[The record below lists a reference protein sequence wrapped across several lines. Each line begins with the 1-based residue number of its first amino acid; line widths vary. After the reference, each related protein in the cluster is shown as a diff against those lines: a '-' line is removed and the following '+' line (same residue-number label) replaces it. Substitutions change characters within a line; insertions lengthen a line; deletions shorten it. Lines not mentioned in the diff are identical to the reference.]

1 MPKIVIIG
9 AGISGLSLGWFLKK
23 KYVDNLELTILE
35 QSAISGGYIK
45 TIKKDD
51 FIFELGCRSC
61 RTAGNGLKT
70 LQLIEDLNLE
80 SEVIIA
86 DSTAKNRYIY
96 KNKKL
101 ECIPRGILPCLKS
114 KLMPGLFKAV
124 CSDLFKKKR
133 SRSQKEETIYEFINR
148 RFSKDFAIN
157 LFDPLSTG
165 IYAGDIRKLS
175 LKSCFPMIY
184 ELEHT
189 HRSIIK
195 GMVFQKKPIDLTLSP
210 FIQKLLKTSI
220 FSLKGG
226 MQTLTHALSEHLKEN
241 ILYDTNITKLEI
253 KTNETTIHL
262 MNGTI
267 ISPDIVYST
276 IPAKN
281 LSEILSH
288 HELTGI
294 LKQFTA
300 TSIATVSFGFKELDL
315 KTEGFG
321 YLIPSIEKE
330 SVLGA
335 VFDSSVF
342 KELNQSDKETRL
354 TFMIGGA
361 HMDDFDR
368 YNEDNFLDRALK
380 AKLEHLKINEIP
392 NSIHVEILRNAIP
405 QYLIGHSEKVSL
417 VQGLCP
423 SHLKIL
429 GSSFFGVS
437 VNDCVA
443 QSKIFAEK
451 CNL

>member
-1 MPKIVIIG
+1 
-9 AGISGLSLGWFLKK
+9 
-23 KYVDNLELTILE
+23 
-35 QSAISGGYIK
+35 
-45 TIKKDD
+45 
-51 FIFELGCRSC
+51 
-61 RTAGNGLKT
+61 
-70 LQLIEDLNLE
+70 
-80 SEVIIA
+80 
-86 DSTAKNRYIY
+86 
-96 KNKKL
+96 
-101 ECIPRGILPCLKS
+101 
-114 KLMPGLFKAV
+114 
-124 CSDLFKKKR
+124 
-133 SRSQKEETIYEFINR
+133 
-148 RFSKDFAIN
+148 
-157 LFDPLSTG
+157 
-165 IYAGDIRKLS
+165 
-175 LKSCFPMIY
+175 
-184 ELEHT
+184 
-189 HRSIIK
+189 
-195 GMVFQKKPIDLTLSP
+195 
-210 FIQKLLKTSI
+210 
-220 FSLKGG
+220 
-226 MQTLTHALSEHLKEN
+226 
-241 ILYDTNITKLEI
+241 
-253 KTNETTIHL
+253 
-262 MNGTI
+262 
-267 ISPDIVYST
+267 
-276 IPAKN
+276 
-281 LSEILSH
+281 
-288 HELTGI
+288 